1 MSAEKGFVLSDY
13 LTARKE
19 MIDQALDHHL
29 PQADNY
35 PPLIFQAVRYSLF
48 AGGKRL
54 RPILCLAA
62 AEAVGGEIQPLLPV
76 ACALEMIH
84 TYSLIHD
91 DLPAMDN
98 DDLRRGRPTSHKV
111 FGEAAAILAGDAL
124 LTEAFHL
131 MSARDRLG
139 QTPAEKLLQVI
150 HDIAE
155 AAGFWGMV
163 GGQVVDIQSEE
174 KKANQ
179 ETLDYIHTHKT
190 GAMILASV
198 RAGAVLSDARVKDL
212 QALSDYGRHIGLAF
226 QIADDI
232 LNVEGNRSILGKDTG
247 SDAERGK
254 MTFPGLWGL
263 ESSRK
268 KTVELVGLALSA
280 IQGFDDRADAL
291 RAIARYIVE
300 RKS

>member
-1 MSAEKGFVLSDY
+1 
-13 LTARKE
+13 
-19 MIDQALDHHL
+19 
-29 PQADNY
+29 
-35 PPLIFQAVRYSLF
+35 
-48 AGGKRL
+48 
-54 RPILCLAA
+54 
-62 AEAVGGEIQPLLPV
+62 
-76 ACALEMIH
+76 
-84 TYSLIHD
+84 
-91 DLPAMDN
+91 
-98 DDLRRGRPTSHKV
+98 
-111 FGEAAAILAGDAL
+111 
-124 LTEAFHL
+124 
-131 MSARDRLG
+131 
-139 QTPAEKLLQVI
+139 VI

-174 KKANQ
+174 KKVNQ

-198 RAGAVLSDARVKDL
+198 RAGAVLSGARVKDV

-291 RAIARYIVE
+291 RAIAHYIVE